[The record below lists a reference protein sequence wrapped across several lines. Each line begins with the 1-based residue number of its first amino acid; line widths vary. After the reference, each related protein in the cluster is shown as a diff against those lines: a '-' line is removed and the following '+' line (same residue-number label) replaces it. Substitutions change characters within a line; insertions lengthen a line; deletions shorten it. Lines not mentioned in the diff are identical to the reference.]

1 MVTVRSNQK
10 QSAASSCVPSYRRIS
25 NWSLLVGIF
34 LIVVVNSTWRKVPN
48 VGMNG
53 TIRTKQAKE
62 IIYPLPDGTKDY
74 NLVKENST
82 SFQGFSFYVMGD
94 TPVSQILLPESKV
107 FYYDIYFSKAFV
119 LLIRVGSS
127 YSYYDS
133 TETGKKKGSKC
144 RLPR

>member
-10 QSAASSCVPSYRRIS
+10 QSTASSCVPSYRRIS

-34 LIVVVNSTWRKVPN
+34 LIVVVNSTWRVPS
-48 VGMNG
+48 VQTNG
-53 TIRTKQAKE
+53 TIQTKQAKE

-94 TPVSQILLPESKV
+94 TPVSQMLLPESKV
-107 FYYDIYFSKAFV
+107 FYYDWHFIKALSHGF
-119 LLIRVGSS
+119 LLAFPLLHI
-127 YSYYDS
+127 
-133 TETGKKKGSKC
+133 
-144 RLPR
+144 

>member
-1 MVTVRSNQK
+1 MVTVRSNHK

-34 LIVVVNSTWRKVPN
+34 LIVVVNSAWRKVQS
-48 VGMNG
+48 VATNG
-53 TIRTKQAKE
+53 TIQTKQAKE

-107 FYYDIYFSKAFV
+107 SYYDRHFIKAFV
-119 LLIRVGSS
+119 SWILFGSS
-127 YSYYDS
+127 YSYYIS